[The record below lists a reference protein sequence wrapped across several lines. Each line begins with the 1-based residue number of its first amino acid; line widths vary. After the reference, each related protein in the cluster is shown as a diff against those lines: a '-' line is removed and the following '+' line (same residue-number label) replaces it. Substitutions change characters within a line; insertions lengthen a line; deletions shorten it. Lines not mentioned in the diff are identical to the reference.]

1 MNPAA
6 HRNEDN
12 ALAPVLYMALELS
25 NKSWRLTFGDG
36 AKRRQVA
43 VPAADLAKLACAV
56 AKAKEHFGM
65 PASARVVSCYEAG
78 RDGFWLHRYLRSVG
92 IENEVIDAASIEV
105 NRRLRHVKTDRLD
118 GERLL
123 AKLIRHHTG
132 ERDGWSVVRAP
143 SLEEE
148 DARRLH
154 RELERL
160 KRERLAHRVR
170 MQSLLVVQG
179 IRVMSKDAAQLR
191 LETLTLWDGRS
202 LPGELRCELDRE
214 VERLALVE
222 RQIAA
227 LEAER
232 RERLREPK
240 TDAERSIGQ
249 LMRLGEIGPPSGRLL
264 GGGWGRE
271 RLAGVPLP
279 PQERSQPVVPQT
291 LRRRGP
297 AHAPH
302 RHRCAGAA
310 IAHCAVALSRRRR
323 DSRGRTA
330 HCLADL
336 TPQGS
341 QGQELVALKVGR
353 SARDLP
359 GPRNVRRR
367 PDRGGASSESGSS
380 CPLGADAASGAR
392 PTTPTR
398 IEGGDE
404 RIALTLPIQPGQP
417 TLKSLVGKKM
427 AGAPQ
432 FRVRTRT
439 EPRTCTLC

>member
-6 HRNEDN
+6 LRSEDS
-12 ALAPVLYMALELS
+12 ASASVLYMALELS
-25 NKSWRLTFGDG
+25 NKSWRLAFGDG
-36 AKRRQVA
+36 TKRRQVS

-78 RDGFWLHRYLRSVG
+78 RDGFWLHRHLRSVG

-105 NRRLRHVKTDRLD
+105 SRRLRHVKTDRLD

-143 SLEEE
+143 SPEEE

-170 MQSLLVVQG
+170 IQSLLVVQG
-179 IRVMSKDAAQLR
+179 IRVVSKDAGNLR
-191 LETLTLWDGRS
+191 LETLTLWDGGS
-202 LPGELRCELDRE
+202 LPGELRCELERE

-240 TDAERSIGQ
+240 TDAERSIVQ
-249 LMRLGEIGPPSGRLL
+249 LMSLGAIGPTSAWLLVMEFFGWRRIRNRRELAALAGLVSTPYNSGDSERDQGISKAGNHRVRAMMVEIAWLWLRFQPNSALSQWYQRRFAGGGLRMRRIGIVALARRLL
-264 GGGWGRE
+264 
-271 RLAGVPLP
+271 
-279 PQERSQPVVPQT
+279 
-291 LRRRGP
+291 
-297 AHAPH
+297 
-302 RHRCAGAA
+302 
-310 IAHCAVALSRRRR
+310 
-323 DSRGRTA
+323 
-330 HCLADL
+330 
-336 TPQGS
+336 
-341 QGQELVALKVGR
+341 
-353 SARDLP
+353 
-359 GPRNVRRR
+359 
-367 PDRGGASSESGSS
+367 
-380 CPLGADAASGAR
+380 
-392 PTTPTR
+392 
-398 IEGGDE
+398 
-404 RIALTLPIQPGQP
+404 IALWRYLAEGVIPEDARLIA
-417 TLKSLVGKKM
+417 S
-427 AGAPQ
+427 
-432 FRVRTRT
+432 
-439 EPRTCTLC
+439 EI